1 MIFIAILIYI
11 LILLLIFLLKPSIMF
26 DSNGNIKTYTP
37 KSLITLDIIY
47 PLISILSYYFS
58 LVIKIILIS

>member
-11 LILLLIFLLKPSIMF
+11 LILLLMFLLKPSIMF
-26 DSNGNIKTYTP
+26 DSNGNIKTYTS
-37 KSLITLDIIY
+37 KSLITLDIIH
-47 PLISILSYYFS
+47 PIIALLSYYFS

>member
-37 KSLITLDIIY
+37 KSLITLDIVY
-47 PLISILSYYFS
+47 PLIALLSYYFS

>member
-26 DSNGNIKTYTP
+26 DINGNIKNYSS
-37 KSLITLDIIY
+37 KSLMTLDIIY
-47 PLISILSYYFS
+47 PLIALLSYFFT

>member
-26 DSNGNIKTYTP
+26 DIKGNIKTYSS
-37 KSLITLDIIY
+37 KSLMTLDIIY
-47 PLISILSYYFS
+47 PLIALLSYFFT

>member
-26 DSNGNIKTYTP
+26 DSNGNIKTYTT